1 MYIVSSSHLNDGNN
15 IRTKMFHIGDVM
27 LLTCVEKQ
35 WLCFFLILFL
45 VKLPMQIELST
56 AFRLVWVFHISF
68 AIRAS
73 PLHTHVPFSLTFTR
87 FDALLGSC
95 MWFLSS
101 NRSIQYS
108 YYDLIQ
114 KLNICSSLLIGREL
128 SFLSIYNK
136 YAEYNTQL
144 SFFRNDYDHVS
155 DYRSCSC
162 YSSL

>member
-27 LLTCVEKQ
+27 LLSCVEKQ

-101 NRSIQYS
+101 KRSIQYS

-114 KLNICSSLLIGREL
+114 KLNISSSLNRPWVEFFLIL
-128 SFLSIYNK
+128 
-136 YAEYNTQL
+136 
-144 SFFRNDYDHVS
+144 
-155 DYRSCSC
+155 
-162 YSSL
+162 